1 LTAKLNGK
9 AVEGDR
15 VDETREVKS
24 TLKKIERKWLFT
36 GFEVVE
42 VLKK

>member
-1 LTAKLNGK
+1 VNGDK
-9 AVEGDR
+9 

-24 TLKKIERKWLFT
+24 TLKKIERKWLFVA
-36 GFEVVE
+36 FEVVE